1 MAPEETQG
9 ATENKREESNDED
22 QDEAT
27 AREVAERGF
36 KTMEIN
42 LSRIEQLLDSDR
54 EAQSNLTDEKR
65 DRAKHYAKVGERRV
79 RSVITF
85 VAADAADDTIV
96 AAIKDAAA
104 GKVKGAPK
112 ALII

>member
-22 QDEAT
+22 QEDEAT

-54 EAQSNLTDEKR
+54 EALTDEKR

>member
-36 KTMEIN
+36 MEIN

-54 EAQSNLTDEKR
+54 EALTDEKR

>member
-22 QDEAT
+22 QEDEAT

-42 LSRIEQLLDSDR
+42 LVILLAANLDGDAVSRRWSR
-54 EAQSNLTDEKR
+54 FSR
-65 DRAKHYAKVGERRV
+65 
-79 RSVITF
+79 
-85 VAADAADDTIV
+85 
-96 AAIKDAAA
+96 
-104 GKVKGAPK
+104 
-112 ALII
+112 